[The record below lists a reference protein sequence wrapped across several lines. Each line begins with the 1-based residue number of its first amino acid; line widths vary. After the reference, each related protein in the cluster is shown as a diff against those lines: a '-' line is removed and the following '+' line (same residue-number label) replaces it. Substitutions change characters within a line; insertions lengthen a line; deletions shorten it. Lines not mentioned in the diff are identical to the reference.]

1 MCCVRVPITVLENKC
16 MPGYLINHQGLFGLG
31 LYECVKL
38 EIRAIG
44 HPRPISVEDSNKGE
58 VMQTRALFFQ
68 RGLTN
73 SC

>member
-1 MCCVRVPITVLENKC
+1 MCCVRVPITVLENTC
-16 MPGYLINHQGLFGLG
+16 MPGYLNHQGLSGLG
-31 LYECVKL
+31 LYERVKL

-68 RGLTN
+68 CGLTN